1 MSARGIV
8 STPPDLEP
16 ARCYPGE
23 VVAACKRCT
32 RFRHGEAEIAEHRL
46 TLVIDA
52 NVVSPVGRPC
62 ALRIAAA

>member
-16 ARCYPGE
+16 ARCYPGQA
-23 VVAACKRCT
+23 VAACRRCT
-32 RFRHGEAEIAEHRL
+32 RFRDGHAVAAEHRG
-46 TLVIDA
+46 LVIDA

-62 ALRIAAA
+62 ALRIVRT